1 MKKADKGSV
10 VVVWDRV
17 DYIKVAQKQLRDENV
32 CKRLN
37 FRDQKLSELVDKS
50 NHFFKGLKTKGWI
63 TDKNFMYFTY
73 QYKKE
78 CTLCN
83 LLCKIHKLLS
93 V

>member
-32 CKRLN
+32 CKRVN

-50 NHFFKGLKTKGWI
+50 NHFFKGLKTKGGVA
-63 TDKNFMYFTY
+63 DKNLKVFH
-73 QYKKE
+73 
-78 CTLCN
+78 
-83 LLCKIHKLLS
+83 IS